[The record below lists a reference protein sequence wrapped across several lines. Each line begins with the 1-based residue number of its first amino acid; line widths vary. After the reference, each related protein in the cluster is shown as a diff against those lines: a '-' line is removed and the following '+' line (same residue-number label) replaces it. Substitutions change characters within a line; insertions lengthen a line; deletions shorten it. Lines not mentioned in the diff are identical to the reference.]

1 MVSWWICHRFLVSDG
16 QIHPCC
22 WLNHADSKVFVF
34 QILRMLGIDARTRQ
48 RNGSCFLPGRSH
60 AMDHGTPFP
69 TLKLLPFMVSCFFS
83 IGPIKSVSYTTVCSR
98 NPWSVAMEDHCDRTT
113 GKSSNLRYL
122 GFNSDSD
129 QTIIWDNSHNN
140 FHIVRTIIWD
150 STQIQILAKGT
161 TWCRLKKS
169 VPFRQIVC
177 TEYAYKSGTPF
188 ATALVICI

>member
-1 MVSWWICHRFLVSDG
+1 MVNFCHCFLVKS
-16 QIHPCC
+16 IRMLLIFH
-22 WLNHADSKVFVF
+22 HADSKVFVF
-34 QILRMLGIDARTRQ
+34 QILRMLGIDARTRH
-48 RNGSCFLPGRSH
+48 RCCVFCLVG
-60 AMDHGTPFP
+60 AMPWIMA
-69 TLKLLPFMVSCFFS
+69 LPFMVSCFFS
-83 IGPIKSVSYTTVCSR
+83 IGPIKSVSYTTVGSR
-98 NPWSVAMEDHCDRTT
+98 NPWSVAMENHCDRTT

-122 GFNSDSD
+122 GFNSDSN

-150 STQIQILAKGT
+150 STQIQIPAKGT

-169 VPFRQIVC
+169 LPFRQIVC